1 MRHKYL
7 IGMIAVLVLILAV
20 WLVPMALAAA
30 GGSNGQTAPGQAQSQ
45 APSGTQC
52 PFLQAHPWLDPHGSG
67 GDSGSSGGATGTGA
81 TTGTGQE
88 IQYY

>member
-7 IGMIAVLVLILAV
+7 IATIAVLVLVLAV

-30 GGSNGQTAPGQAQSQ
+30 GGSNGQTGPAQAQSQ

-67 GDSGSSGGATGTGA
+67 GGASTDGAGGASSRV
-81 TTGTGQE
+81 
-88 IQYY
+88 IYY